1 VPLGFAEEVKA
12 GIQATQC
19 STKAKLSNVYIYY
32 GVYDGTPYE
41 LGMEGAGQ
49 PIFTH
54 KMYVWSCTLLE
65 VSSMNDN
72 RLDLF
77 IKDTSFNYA
86 LEQTLESLDN
96 PEALAKVARL

>member
-1 VPLGFAEEVKA
+1 
-12 GIQATQC
+12 
-19 STKAKLSNVYIYY
+19 
-32 GVYDGTPYE
+32 
-41 LGMEGAGQ
+41 
-49 PIFTH
+49 
-54 KMYVWSCTLLE
+54 
-65 VSSMNDN
+65 MNDN